1 MRGAEADRDDRLA
14 DRHDDD
20 EAMALDEVR
29 RRDGEPA
36 FGSPQGR
43 EEPFEQPGTGPDTY
57 WAVPPAAP
65 PATTIAAAV
74 RLDDDSRRSA
84 RAVIPAARVNR
95 VEWTATTTRYASPNS
110 RPLPEKARG
119 IVRAKAR

>member
-43 EEPFEQPGTGPDTY
+43 EEPFEQPGTGPEH
-57 WAVPPAAP
+57 VLGRPSG
-65 PATTIAAAV
+65 
-74 RLDDDSRRSA
+74 R
-84 RAVIPAARVNR
+84 
-95 VEWTATTTRYASPNS
+95 TAGDHDRC
-110 RPLPEKARG
+110 RCEVGR
-119 IVRAKAR
+119 